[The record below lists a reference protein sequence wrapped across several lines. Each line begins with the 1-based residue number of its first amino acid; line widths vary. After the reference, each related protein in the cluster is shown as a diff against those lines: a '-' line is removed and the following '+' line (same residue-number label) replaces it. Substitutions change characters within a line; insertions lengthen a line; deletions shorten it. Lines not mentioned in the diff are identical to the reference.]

1 MSHRE
6 NESYAA
12 MLLLVVL
19 LFLILISSAGV
30 FMWLKQL
37 RAMDAREHADRMERR
52 AKEAAI
58 LMESQEASPE

>member
-1 MSHRE
+1 MNHRA
-6 NESYAA
+6 NESYAT

-19 LFLILISSAGV
+19 LLLILISSAGV

-58 LMESQEASPE
+58 LMEAQEAPAE